1 MELLGS
7 NCRSGNLANPCTI
20 YSSSPAPAPASQL
33 CNDKGNCHGMYIK
46 MKLDEYNKLKNN
58 TSLSVSPASKK
69 IPQNP
74 PCAWISAT
82 PSGTQGPSTCYP
94 SLDKQNPANSIPF
107 CKDKMSKGPSTGEH
121 HYYHMIQ
128 NVVNHRRLHIV
139 AARGVGKGGD
149 IDEDNLYPNLINYC
163 GAFITARSGHR
174 SFLHGARRP
183 LLYNIS
189 YKNIIIIIIL
199 FNFIYLLKG
208 IMKPINK
215 KVVPKLSFWKKHK
228 KFILIT
234 GINLLLLAGLI
245 IGLFFGLKKKKKKN
259 GGDKPIPTPPP
270 GSTPSC
276 SGNGTWNGK
285 TCICKPCFHG
295 PSCENS
301 TQKYYCGLDNNDK
314 RMCKPCKSCNDCPL
328 ANSPERR
335 GPSSQG
341 FGYQPV
347 SCTEAA
353 RPGAVTPADRWD
365 CKIYDDKKSCTS
377 ECAQSDP
384 LANCVDSSFCKDG
397 FTCCYDK
404 DKR

>member
-1 MELLGS
+1 
-7 NCRSGNLANPCTI
+7 
-20 YSSSPAPAPASQL
+20 
-33 CNDKGNCHGMYIK
+33 
-46 MKLDEYNKLKNN
+46 
-58 TSLSVSPASKK
+58 
-69 IPQNP
+69 
-74 PCAWISAT
+74 
-82 PSGTQGPSTCYP
+82 
-94 SLDKQNPANSIPF
+94 
-107 CKDKMSKGPSTGEH
+107 
-121 HYYHMIQ
+121 
-128 NVVNHRRLHIV
+128 
-139 AARGVGKGGD
+139 
-149 IDEDNLYPNLINYC
+149 
-163 GAFITARSGHR
+163 
-174 SFLHGARRP
+174 
-183 LLYNIS
+183 
-189 YKNIIIIIIL
+189 
-199 FNFIYLLKG
+199 
-208 IMKPINK
+208 MKPINK

-347 SCTEAA
+347 SCKGPA
-353 RPGAVTPADRWD
+353 RPGAVAPADRWD

-384 LANCVDSSFCKDG
+384 LANCVDSSFCKHG
-397 FTCCYDK
+397 FTCCYEGEKGKPPTPCAPDDDLPGTGVCRSSCK
-404 DKR
+404 NKSTSYPNGKICPYYPCSKISDDLLANCKKNPAREEEELYIAVIF